1 MTKVE
6 FHPVSLNGREEPI
19 IVNVDESADG
29 YSETLGRAALEIVR
43 SMNHH
48 NLLKSA
54 RVEVKKGIW
63 ESLLSCDSCEKGN
76 DEKKE
81 EA

>member
-1 MTKVE
+1 MAKVE
-6 FHPVSLNGREEPI
+6 FHPVSFNGREEPI

-29 YSETLGRAALEIVR
+29 YSETLGRIALEIVK
-43 SMNHH
+43 SMKVHK
-48 NLLKSA
+48 LLKSV
-54 RVEVKKGIW
+54 RVEVKEGVW
-63 ESLLSCDSCEKGN
+63 ESLLPCDSCKKGN

>member
-1 MTKVE
+1 MTKVTI
-6 FHPVSLNGREEPI
+6 HPVSLNGREEPI

-29 YSETLGRAALEIVR
+29 YTETLGRIALEIVR
-43 SMNHH
+43 SMKVHK
-48 NLLKSA
+48 LLKSVC
-54 RVEVKKGIW
+54 VEVKEGVW
-63 ESLLSCDSCEKGN
+63 ESLFQYDSCKKGN